1 MKCEEGISTN
11 INMSSISIGIIIV
24 VTGLLSLYWVFYGQ
38 RKYNEMALPKK
49 DVELKAI
56 LFDMDGVIID
66 SFDAWLNVVNL
77 ARKELNLKSMG
88 KEEFRNE
95 AWGTSVQA
103 DVKKYY
109 KNKSVEEISA
119 LYEGLMLES
128 VDKTRLMPDVTNI
141 IQSAR
146 KKGIKTG
153 LVTNSFKSIV
163 SKALEFH
170 KINGCFDAIVTADD
184 VERVKPYP
192 DPLVKV
198 CEKLGIMP
206 QEAFYVGDTKTDYK
220 AGKAAG
226 CVVVGLNTRGDL
238 MISKLSD
245 LQQLI

>member
-119 LYEGLMLES
+119 IYEGLMLES

-141 IQSAR
+141 IICSHNS
-146 KKGIKTG
+146 IKT
-153 LVTNSFKSIV
+153 
-163 SKALEFH
+163 
-170 KINGCFDAIVTADD
+170 AIDFM
-184 VERVKPYP
+184 
-192 DPLVKV
+192 
-198 CEKLGIMP
+198 KLKR
-206 QEAFYVGDTKTDYK
+206 F
-220 AGKAAG
+220 
-226 CVVVGLNTRGDL
+226 
-238 MISKLSD
+238 
-245 LQQLI
+245 

>member
-1 MKCEEGISTN
+1 
-11 INMSSISIGIIIV
+11 MSSIFLAITIV
-24 VTGLLSLYWVFYGQ
+24 VTGLLALYWVFYGQ
-38 RKYNEMALPKK
+38 RKYNEMALPRK
-49 DVELKAI
+49 DVELKAV

-77 ARKELNLKSMG
+77 ARKELNLNNMS
-88 KEEFRNE
+88 KEEFRDE

-109 KNKSVEEISA
+109 KDKTVEEISA
-119 LYEGLMLES
+119 LYKRLMLES
-128 VDKTRLMPDVTNI
+128 IDKTRLMPGVMSI
-141 IQSAR
+141 LESAR

-170 KINGCFDAIVTADD
+170 KIDGCFDAVVTADD

-192 DPLVKV
+192 DPLVKI

-206 QEAFYVGDTKTDYK
+206 QEALYVGDTKTDYK

-238 MISKLSD
+238 MISELSD